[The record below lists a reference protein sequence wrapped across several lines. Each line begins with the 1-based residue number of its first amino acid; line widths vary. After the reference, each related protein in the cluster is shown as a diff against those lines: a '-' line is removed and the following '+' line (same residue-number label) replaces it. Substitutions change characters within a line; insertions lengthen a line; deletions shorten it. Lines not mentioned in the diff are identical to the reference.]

1 MGGHPREGG
10 DPIVIELGR
19 HTGEGRYPVLKNT
32 LRSRQSRDVGSL
44 AREIFNHLDSG
55 LRRND
60 AISVNELSGLNVFSK
75 RARVQPCYHS
85 RHLNTGEYR
94 TMHRPIQAHI
104 DLSALKNNLRVVQ
117 RATAS
122 RVMAVIKAN
131 AYGHGLMRVAEAL
144 RNADGFALLDVQD
157 AIALRDA
164 EFRQTI
170 LLLEGFFSPDELP
183 LFAEYELTTVIHNH
197 QQLAWLNAYPRKN
210 GLSVW
215 LKINSGMNR
224 LGFMPA
230 EVPAVMERLKSHRA
244 VRDVTL
250 MTHFAQADEAVGVSK
265 QLEVFNQIAA
275 NYHVPR
281 SLSNS
286 AAILR
291 HPQAHGDW
299 VRPGIMLYG
308 SSPFANV
315 SAKELGLQSVM
326 NLSSQLISVR
336 ELRAGESVGYGASFR
351 AEHSMRIGTVA
362 CGYADG
368 YPRHAPTG
376 TPILVN
382 GQRTRTLG
390 RVSMDM
396 LAVDLSDVS
405 DAKVGSKVTLWGEGV
420 SVDEVAHAAGTI
432 GYELLCALTQRVP
445 VSY

>member
-1 MGGHPREGG
+1 M
-10 DPIVIELGR
+10 
-19 HTGEGRYPVLKNT
+19 
-32 LRSRQSRDVGSL
+32 SRFHFFQNASES
-44 AREIFNHLDSG
+44 SP
-55 LRRND
+55 
-60 AISVNELSGLNVFSK
+60 AII
-75 RARVQPCYHS
+75 RAKIKLVKTA
-85 RHLNTGEYR
+85 L
-94 TMHRPIQAHI
+94 MHRPIQAHI

-117 RATAS
+117 GATAS

-131 AYGHGLMRVAEAL
+131 AYGHGFMRVAEAL
-144 RNADGFALLDVQD
+144 RNADGFALLNLQD
-157 AIALRDA
+157 AIALRDT

-170 LLLEGFFSPDELP
+170 LLLEGFFSPEELP
-183 LFAEYELTTVIHNH
+183 LFAEYELTTVIHHH
-197 QQLAWLNAYPRKN
+197 QQLAWLDAYPRKN

-215 LKINSGMNR
+215 LKINTGMNR

-244 VRDVTL
+244 VREVTL

-265 QLEVFNQIAA
+265 QLEVFNQIAT
-275 NYHVPR
+275 NYHAPR

-291 HPQAHGDW
+291 HPDAQGDW

-308 SSPFANV
+308 SSPFADV
-315 SAKELGLQSVM
+315 SAKELGLQPVM
-326 NLSSQLISVR
+326 NLRSELISVR
-336 ELRAGESVGYGASFR
+336 ELRAGDAVGYGASFH
-351 AEHSMRIGTVA
+351 AAHSMPIGTVA

-405 DAKVGSKVTLWGEGV
+405 EAKIGSPVVLWGEGML
-420 SVDEVAHAAGTI
+420 VDEVASAAGTI
-432 GYELLCALTQRVP
+432 SYELLCALTQRVP
-445 VSY
+445 VTY